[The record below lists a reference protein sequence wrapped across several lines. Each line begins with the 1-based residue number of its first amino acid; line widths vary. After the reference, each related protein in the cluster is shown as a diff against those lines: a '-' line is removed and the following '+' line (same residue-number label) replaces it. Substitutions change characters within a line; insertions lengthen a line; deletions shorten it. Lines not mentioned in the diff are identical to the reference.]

1 MTDQEAAYR
10 KIQAVFNPTGEKF
23 GDDPEPE
30 PEPDYPPAA

>member
-10 KIQAVFNPTGEKF
+10 KIQAVFNPIGEKF

-30 PEPDYPPAA
+30 PDYPDAA